1 MIKIKQ
7 KAALNFEKFLSF
19 SILLKY
25 LNSEE
30 KVYCHL
36 LPFLS
41 HFQEP
46 LARRKYE
53 KPARPLAIFAVE
65 KSNLFSSLSH
75 FHFIHVCNTFLS
87 FSRFFSRHAVHTQDT
102 QIRALVL
109 HHYFDAASSLFP
121 SLSLEAVS
129 FPRFRISRA
138 N

>member
-87 FSRFFSRHAVHTQDT
+87 FSRFFTTRK
-102 QIRALVL
+102 IRKYARSFYIIISMQPPL
-109 HHYFDAASSLFP
+109 
-121 SLSLEAVS
+121 S
-129 FPRFRISRA
+129 FPLFHSRLFHFLVFA
-138 N
+138 SLALIN

>member
-87 FSRFFSRHAVHTQDT
+87 FSRFFTTRK
-102 QIRALVL
+102 IRKYACSFYIIISMQPPL
-109 HHYFDAASSLFP
+109 
-121 SLSLEAVS
+121 S
-129 FPRFRISRA
+129 FPLFHSRLFHFLVFA
-138 N
+138 SLALIN

>member
-36 LPFLS
+36 LRFLS

-87 FSRFFSRHAVHTQDT
+87 FSRFFTTRK
-102 QIRALVL
+102 IRKYACSFYIIISMQPPL
-109 HHYFDAASSLFP
+109 
-121 SLSLEAVS
+121 S
-129 FPRFRISRA
+129 FPLFHSRLFHFLVFA
-138 N
+138 SLALIN

>member
-36 LPFLS
+36 LRFLS

-87 FSRFFSRHAVHTQDT
+87 FSRFFTTRK
-102 QIRALVL
+102 IRKYARSFYIIISMQPPL
-109 HHYFDAASSLFP
+109 
-121 SLSLEAVS
+121 S
-129 FPRFRISRA
+129 FPLFHSRLFHFLVFA
-138 N
+138 SLALIN

>member
-87 FSRFFSRHAVHTQDT
+87 FSRFFTTRSRHARYANT
-102 QIRALVL
+102 RAR
-109 HHYFDAASSLFP
+109 FTSLFRCSLL
-121 SLSLEAVS
+121 SLSLS
-129 FPRFRISRA
+129 FTRGCFISSFSHLSR
-138 N
+138 

>member
-87 FSRFFSRHAVHTQDT
+87 FSRFFTTRK
-102 QIRALVL
+102 IRKYAR
-109 HHYFDAASSLFP
+109 FTSLFRCSLL
-121 SLSLEAVS
+121 SLSLS
-129 FPRFRISRA
+129 FTRGCFISSFSHLSR
-138 N
+138 

>member
-87 FSRFFSRHAVHTQDT
+87 PIFHDTQDT
-102 QIRALVL
+102 QIRMLVL